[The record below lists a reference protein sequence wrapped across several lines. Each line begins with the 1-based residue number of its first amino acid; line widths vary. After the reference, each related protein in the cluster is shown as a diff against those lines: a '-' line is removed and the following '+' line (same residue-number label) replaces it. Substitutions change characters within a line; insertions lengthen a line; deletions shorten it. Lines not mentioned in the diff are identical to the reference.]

1 MISAKAWKPSTASE
15 GRNSKEFKAETRAA
29 AGCSILLV
37 EQNVHQALTVCD
49 RFAVIG
55 RGHVVLSGRA
65 NDKSNCEKLL
75 TTIAV

>member
-1 MISAKAWKPSTASE
+1 M
-15 GRNSKEFKAETRAA
+15 
-29 AGCSILLV
+29 LLV

-65 NDKSNCEKLL
+65 NDKSNCEKIL